1 MSVRVL
7 IDEARARANIKR
19 MADKAR
25 AADVRLRPHVKTHQS
40 VTIAGWLRDEGVDGI
55 TVSNIGMAEAFA
67 ADGWRDITLA
77 VPMNPNE
84 LPRCRELAENGVTLG
99 LLADHPETAA
109 AIAAAGAF
117 DLWLKID
124 VGYGRAGV
132 RWDDAP
138 RLEALAQAAAA
149 LPADRTFGIL
159 THAGHSYAA
168 SGPDA
173 VLRIHRESLERMAL
187 AREAVQATTG
197 RAPRVSVGDT
207 PTCSLA
213 DTFPGA
219 DEIRPG
225 NFVLYDLMQ
234 KRIGACRVED
244 IALHVEAPVVGLR
257 PDTHRLVLHCGAVHL
272 SKDMVRDAV
281 GETVYAVAVRDDGA
295 LDGSRRLV
303 HLSQEHGLLTADPD
317 TLEHVRPGD
326 TVRLAPVHACL
337 VCDLNRDLTFV

>member
-7 IDEARARANIKR
+7 IDEARARANIAR

-25 AADVRLRPHVKTHQS
+25 AAGVRLRPHVKTHQS
-40 VTIAGWLRDEGVDGI
+40 LRIAGWLRDEGVAAI
-55 TVSNIGMAEAFA
+55 TVSSIAMAEQFA
-67 ADGWRDITLA
+67 ADGWRDITIA
-77 VPMNPNE
+77 VPLNPND
-84 LPRCRELAENGVTLG
+84 LPRCRELADTGVTLG
-99 LLADHPETAA
+99 LLADHPDTVQ

-138 RLEALAQAAAA
+138 RLEALAKAAAD
-149 LPADRTFGIL
+149 LPADRTHGIL

-168 SGPDA
+168 AGPDA

-187 AREAVQATTG
+187 ARDAVTAMTG
-197 RAPRVSVGDT
+197 RDPQVSVGDT

-213 DTFPGA
+213 DAFPGA
-219 DEIRPG
+219 HEIRPG

-244 IALHVEAPVVGLR
+244 IALHVEAPIIGVR
-257 PDTHRLVLHCGAVHL
+257 PDINRLVLHCGAVHL
-272 SKDMVRDAV
+272 SKDRVRDAV
-281 GETVYAVAVRDDGA
+281 GESVYAVAVRDDGS
-295 LDGSRRLV
+295 LDGARRLV
-303 HLSQEHGLLTADPD
+303 HLSQEHGLLTADAD
-317 TLEHVRPGD
+317 TLAHARPGD

-337 VCDLNRDLTFV
+337 VCDLVRDLEIV